1 MIFKKK
7 NKTGNGMGT
16 DILNRLRKASRVMW
30 IPKKMALQPQS
41 IGCENA
47 QVDHAQPISILQV
60 RMS

>member
-1 MIFKKK
+1 
-7 NKTGNGMGT
+7 MGT